1 MVLRLLR
8 DTARMAAAKPRGGRV
23 TVTIGSLCTGY
34 RGLDTAVEHVTGGR
48 TVWHCE
54 IEEPPSLLLA
64 HRFPDVPNHHD
75 LKTLTWADH
84 PVDVLTGG
92 YPCQPFSGAGKR
104 LGTDDP
110 RHLFPWIAQG
120 VAIMRPPLVL
130 LENVRGHLTLGFD
143 VVLAELHRLGYDV
156 RWTLL
161 PASKVG
167 APHERYRLWIAAR
180 AREAGGWPAPTGE
193 PTAHGESGQWLSP
206 QGGLFGG
213 VQAQKPGP
221 AGVMVNGNRW
231 DREVTAAPVFGLM
244 PTPRSTDTNGAG
256 QHGDGGLDLRTAVS
270 LLPTHGALLP
280 TPAATDARGARNSTS
295 GRQEGSQH
303 HSGDTLGDLVHDGRL
318 LPTPAAGV
326 FNDGENVEA
335 WDARRATQAERGIN
349 GNGMGEP
356 LTIAVQRLLPTPTT
370 DPQSFNGHAR
380 DLGSEARL
388 LSTPVAADG
397 GGARASSA
405 GWGLRDQ
412 SRTIAHAW
420 GPYAA
425 AVARWEALTR
435 PAPPPT
441 EGSWVKTREC
451 QDCGAPDWFHHYSV
465 CHGVWRR
472 WALRLS
478 PAFVEWMQGLP
489 AGWVTGVPGPTRN
502 HMLTMLGNGVVPQC
516 AAAAYTLLGI
526 SPDLFR
532 EVAA

>member
-1 MVLRLLR
+1 
-8 DTARMAAAKPRGGRV
+8 V

-54 IEEPPSLLLA
+54 IDDAPSLLLA

-75 LKTLTWADH
+75 LKTLAWAEH

-110 RHLFPWIAQG
+110 RHLFPWIARG
-120 VAIMRPPLVL
+120 IALMRPPLLL

-143 VVLAELHRLGYDV
+143 VVLAELDRLSYDV

-161 PASKVG
+161 PASAVG
-167 APHERYRLWIAAR
+167 APHGRSRLWFAAR
-180 AREAGGWPAPTGE
+180 AREVGGWPTPPAE
-193 PTAHGESGQWLSP
+193 PVARLDSDVWAEPSD
-206 QGGLFGG
+206 GLFGAHPLPLNDKG
-213 VQAQKPGP
+213 SVPLWPTGTLVDGRAWQHET
-221 AGVMVNGNRW
+221 VLLDSIVW
-231 DREVTAAPVFGLM
+231 APILM
-244 PTPRSTDTNGAG
+244 PTPRSTDSNGAG

-270 LLPTHGALLP
+270 LLPTPRATDGTKGGPNQRGSSGDLMLPSALQLLP
-280 TPAATDARGARNSTS
+280 TPAATDGRGARNSTS

-303 HSGDTLGDLVHDGRL
+303 HGGDTLGDLVFDGRL
-318 LPTPAAGV
+318 LPTPAAGI

-349 GNGMGEP
+349 GNGMGEL

-420 GPYAA
+420 GIYAA

-435 PAPPPT
+435 PAPAPT
-441 EGSWVKTREC
+441 QPGRS
-451 QDCGAPDWFHHYSV
+451 GP
-465 CHGVWRR
+465 
-472 WALRLS
+472 RLS
-478 PAFVEWMQGLP
+478 PAFVEWLMGLP
-489 AGWVTGVPGPTRN
+489 AGWVTDVPGLTRN
-502 HMLTMLGNGVVPQC
+502 QKLTMLGNGVVPQC